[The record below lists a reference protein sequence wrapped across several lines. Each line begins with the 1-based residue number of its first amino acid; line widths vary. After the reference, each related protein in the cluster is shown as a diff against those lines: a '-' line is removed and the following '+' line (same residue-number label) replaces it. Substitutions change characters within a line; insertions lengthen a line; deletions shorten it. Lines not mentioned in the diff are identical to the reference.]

1 MIFWKWMNQ
10 ILMFMEEY
18 LLLRLNKREISMSIL
33 RIGLLSAFLL
43 VMVNQS
49 YAQAISKDYQKN
61 CAREQVTEHQGIK
74 GKTLTEEDF
83 TVYCGCQAD
92 YISKN
97 ASNRQV
103 NELVMNPKAKPEWL
117 KVIEL
122 KAMKSCLPSDPKMS
136 T

>member
-33 RIGLLSAFLL
+33 RIGLSSAFLL